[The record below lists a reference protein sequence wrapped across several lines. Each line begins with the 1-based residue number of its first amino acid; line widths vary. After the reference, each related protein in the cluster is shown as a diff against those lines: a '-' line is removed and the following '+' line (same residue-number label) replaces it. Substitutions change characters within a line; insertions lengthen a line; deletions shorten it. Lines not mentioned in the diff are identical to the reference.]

1 MNWAIV
7 INKKNLCMS
16 SLFRKSLENI
26 PEEKKLLVEKL
37 FDITDQI
44 LDILERKNMTQKE
57 LAQRL
62 QKSESEISK
71 WMKGT
76 HNFTEETI
84 AKIELALG
92 EPITITMKQAEE
104 KYNGLMR
111 KMEEKDRQFHNLEK
125 FLRQKGIE
133 PGEYSYAMSA

>member
-1 MNWAIV
+1 
-7 INKKNLCMS
+7 MS
-16 SLFRKSLENI
+16 NLFRKSLEKI

-57 LAQRL
+57 LAARL
-62 QKSESEISK
+62 QKSEGEISK

-104 KYNGLMR
+104 KYNGLMK

-125 FLRQKGIE
+125 FLKQKGIE